1 VTEWCPVAERD
12 AVAKGPV
19 RVELADDD
27 IVVFKTAT
35 GTPAALQAHCPHR
48 GMLLSC
54 GTVHDD
60 VITCPYH
67 GWSFDRYGR
76 GTNAAGQDR
85 GQCAVSYD
93 THEAFGLVWVKSAGA
108 PADFPQ
114 LCPAG
119 LEHLHTRFDVAP
131 ETAGP
136 PAVGPVGRIGR
147 LFAIRPARLH
157 QIAYVLPLANGRS
170 AVAAIYFGHIPDMR
184 IPLVGSIV
192 RWALRRLPFEE

>member
-1 VTEWCPVAERD
+1 MTEWCPVAESD
-12 AVAKGPV
+12 AVAKKPV

-35 GTPAALQAHCPHR
+35 GAPAALQAHCPHR

-60 VITCPYH
+60 VITCPHH

-93 THEAFGLVWVKSAGA
+93 THEAFGLVWVKSSGA

-114 LCPAG
+114 LPPG
-119 LEHLHTRFDVAP
+119 WSTLPRFGVAP
-131 ETAGP
+131 ERGPAGS
-136 PAVGPVGRIGR
+136 R
-147 LFAIRPARLH
+147 
-157 QIAYVLPLANGRS
+157 PLAASVAFRHPAATAPSDCVRAAAGERAR
-170 AVAAIYFGHIPDMR
+170 AVAAIYFGHIQTCEFLSSRPR
-184 IPLVGSIV
+184 Q
-192 RWALRRLPFEE
+192 WALRRFRFEE